1 MELPHGGVSKARNA
15 GIDAAKGSK
24 IFFWDSDDSVE
35 LTTIEKC
42 IEFSEKLSV
51 NSVLY
56 GYANQKNG
64 IKGKPHSHNL
74 YSEYRGVEIIKYLM
88 PHFLGHSYADINKWI
103 KGVQSIRYGKENT
116 ALWRIM
122 LDTNTIKEYGIKF
135 NPNLSLGE
143 DTVFIN
149 EYFLY
154 ETSIGFL
161 DECLYYLTIR
171 EDGANLSS
179 LNNAFKRLQ
188 DKLKLIEE
196 RVRIDKT
203 AYVKYK
209 INTHAYWTGTLVLSV
224 VELAIRLSIN
234 KSLNLNLHQRYSLF
248 RQFIENTIVKSAVD
262 KFRPVL
268 GVKGIP
274 FVIMKLLGCKAVFV
288 ILLLLPN
295 KIKRV
300 IFNSI

>member
-122 LDTNTIKEYGIKF
+122 LDTNTIKEY
-135 NPNLSLGE
+135 
-143 DTVFIN
+143 
-149 EYFLY
+149 EY
-154 ETSIGFL
+154 
-161 DECLYYLTIR
+161 
-171 EDGANLSS
+171 
-179 LNNAFKRLQ
+179 
-188 DKLKLIEE
+188 
-196 RVRIDKT
+196 
-203 AYVKYK
+203 
-209 INTHAYWTGTLVLSV
+209 
-224 VELAIRLSIN
+224 
-234 KSLNLNLHQRYSLF
+234 
-248 RQFIENTIVKSAVD
+248 
-262 KFRPVL
+262 
-268 GVKGIP
+268 
-274 FVIMKLLGCKAVFV
+274 
-288 ILLLLPN
+288 
-295 KIKRV
+295 
-300 IFNSI
+300 